1 MHKQTAKLIF
11 PALGTGV
18 LTLGLRLHMY
28 KVGFDHKNIL
38 SSYHPLHLICLGT
51 AVLMALY
58 LALAVRKLDGN
69 THPRRNFPAHPL
81 RDLAIVAAGCLMAV
95 HGIALFREA
104 AAILPRIRAGLALA
118 AAGAMLLS
126 PFLPKKNLGLQS
138 LLHGII
144 TVFFAVDMLCRYR
157 DWSGNPQLPDY
168 VFQIFGCIGLCLCS
182 YHRLAF
188 DVELGKRRMLLWCS
202 MMGLHLCIAC
212 VSGPETEIFFLGGAL
227 WAGSCLCT
235 PKPPVE
241 FLKAADD
248 PAGEEQG
255 EKSL

>member
-1 MHKQTAKLIF
+1 MSDNA
-11 PALGTGV
+11 
-18 LTLGLRLHMY
+18 
-28 KVGFDHKNIL
+28 
-38 SSYHPLHLICLGT
+38 SC
-51 AVLMALY
+51 
-58 LALAVRKLDGN
+58 
-69 THPRRNFPAHPL
+69 L

>member
-11 PALGTGV
+11 PALGAGV

-38 SSYHPLHLICLGT
+38 SSYHPLHLICLGI
-51 AVLMALY
+51 AILMALY
-58 LALAVRKLDGN
+58 LALAVRKLNGSK
-69 THPRRNFPAHPL
+69 HPRRNFPAHPL
-81 RDLAIVAAGCLMAV
+81 RDLATIAAGCLMAM
-95 HGIALFREA
+95 HGIALFQEA

-126 PFLPKKNLGLQS
+126 PFVPRNKPTPQG

-202 MMGLHLCIAC
+202 MMGLYLCVAC
-212 VSGPETEIFFLGGAL
+212 VSGPETEIFYLGGSL

-235 PKPPVE
+235 PKPPAD
-241 FLKAADD
+241 FLADSPKATS
-248 PAGEEQG
+248 
-255 EKSL
+255 EKQRENTL